1 MRNIID
7 VVEESVDRA
16 ADARYGPD
24 GLNIVVATNR
34 KASAAAAEQVALKYG
49 SGDNMSM
56 PGVPIAVKDNIST
69 LDMPTTCASRILAGY
84 TSPYE
89 ATAITK
95 LRASGAVVIAKTN
108 MDEFAMGSSTETSA
122 FGPTRNPIDPERSPG
137 GSSGGSAAA
146 VAAGITAI
154 ALGSETGG
162 SVRQPAAFCGVVG
175 IKPTYGRISRFGLVA
190 FGSSLDQIGVCART
204 VREGAVA
211 TYAMSGRD
219 PYDSTSVDV
228 PVPMGPPDVQV
239 YRGKTLVGVTIG
251 IPSEYFPSSLD
262 SDVRARCDVA
272 IEVLRGLG
280 ANIVEVSLP
289 HTSLAIPVY
298 YIIAPAE
305 ASSNLARFDGV
316 RYGPRAADTAD
327 LRAMYD
333 ATRSR
338 GFGDE
343 VQRRIMIG
351 TYVLSHGY
359 YDAYYKK
366 AQSVRALIARDFST
380 VFATGVDALFTPTTP
395 TPAFRLGAV
404 TDPYEMYMSDIFTV
418 TANLAGIPAISI
430 PIGRVGGLPIGGQ
443 FLAKHFDEPRMFH
456 VAAALEAALGEE
468 AHA

>member
-1 MRNIID
+1 MRNLID
-7 VVEESVDRA
+7 QVKEGIGRA
-16 ADARYGPD
+16 TDSRFGRA
-24 GLNIVVATNR
+24 GLNIIVATN
-34 KASAAAAEQVALKYG
+34 ASSSADNAERVAAHFG
-49 SGDNMSM
+49 RGDTMSL
-56 PGVPIAVKDNIST
+56 PGVPIVVKDNIAT
-69 LDMPTTCASRILAGY
+69 LDMPTTCASRILEGY

-89 ATAITK
+89 ATAISR
-95 LRASGAVVIAKTN
+95 LRAHGAVVVAKTN

-122 FGPTRNPIDPERSPG
+122 YGPTRNPIDPERTPG

-146 VAAGITAI
+146 VAAGITSI

-175 IKPTYGRISRFGLVA
+175 IKPTYGRVSRFGLVA

-204 VREGAVA
+204 VREGAIA
-211 TYAMSGRD
+211 TYAMAGHD
-219 PYDSTSVDV
+219 PYDSTSADV
-228 PVPMGPPDVQV
+228 PVPANPPEVEA
-239 YRGKTLVGVTIG
+239 YRGRTLEGVTIG
-251 IPSEYFPSSLD
+251 IPTEYFPASLD
-262 SDVRARCDVA
+262 QDVRARCDVA

-280 ANIVEVSLP
+280 ATIKEVSLP

-316 RYGPRAADTAD
+316 RYGPRASDASD
-327 LRAMYD
+327 LRARYD

-338 GFGDE
+338 GFGAE

-359 YDAYYKK
+359 YDAYYRK
-366 AQSVRALIARDFST
+366 AQSVRALIARDFAT
-380 VFATGVDALFTPTTP
+380 VFASGVDALFTPTTP

-418 TANLAGIPAISI
+418 TANLAGIPAISL
-430 PIGRVGGLPIGGQ
+430 PIGRVGGLPVGGQ
-443 FLAKHFDEPRMFH
+443 FLARHFDEPRMFH